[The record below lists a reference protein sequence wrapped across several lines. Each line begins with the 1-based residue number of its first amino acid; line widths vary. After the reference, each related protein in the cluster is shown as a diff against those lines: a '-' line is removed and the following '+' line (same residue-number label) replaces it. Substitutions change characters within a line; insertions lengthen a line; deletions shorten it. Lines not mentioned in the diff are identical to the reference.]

1 MDARKV
7 IVIKDES
14 EDEAPIAA
22 RAGKRAAGARAKPII
37 DAYIAFDRAW
47 GKRLKAPAEKRPR
60 LRPDGLPPFMHRPA
74 PAPAPAE
81 PEEAAAAPAEAFS
94 PPHTPPLPVE
104 EEEGAQGPSTVL
116 PLFTSALSTTL
127 TAAEEAAE
135 TRARL
140 EEHIAHAEADQEEL
154 AVALSVV
161 PRNSLQ
167 EQWLDEAQ
175 WRNNRKLE
183 LLYEAQSVLD
193 RAFAH

>member
-1 MDARKV
+1 MYARKV

-22 RAGKRAAGARAKPII
+22 RAGRRAAGARAKPVI
-37 DAYIAFDRAW
+37 DAYVAFDRAW
-47 GKRLKAPAEKRPR
+47 GKRLKEPAEKRPR
-60 LRPDGLPPFMHRPA
+60 LLPYVPPPFIHRPA

-94 PPHTPPLPVE
+94 PPPTPPLPVE
-104 EEEGAQGPSTVL
+104 GDEEGEGLSAL
-116 PLFTSALSTTL
+116 PLFTSALDTSL
-127 TAAEEAAE
+127 IAAQEVAE

-140 EEHIAHAEADQEEL
+140 AEHIQQAEDDQQEL

-161 PRNSLQ
+161 PHNSLQ
-167 EQWLDEAQ
+167 EEWLDEAQ

-183 LLYEAQSVLD
+183 LLYEAESVLD